1 LTAQQWKGY
10 FMACLELPNETI
22 FTMEMTPIKF
32 GPGSTDEVA
41 YDLKRLVVRN
51 VLIVTDRTIMKL
63 GLPERVRALLAQAD
77 ISSEIYDHVHV
88 EPTDQS
94 FEAIATFV
102 KGRDYDGFVAI
113 GGGSS
118 IDSAK
123 AANLLSCYPAPVMD
137 YINKPIG
144 KGIPV
149 PGPLKPFVAL
159 PTTAGTGAE
168 TTANAIM
175 DVLALKVKTGIS
187 HRFLR
192 PSLAIIDPLNTVT
205 LPPMATAY
213 PGFDV
218 LTHALESYTS
228 RPYDTRPRHKPEERP
243 VYIGSN
249 PVSDLWCEKAL
260 EYTGRYLRRAVLN
273 GMDIEAR
280 THMALASTYAGIGFG
295 NAGVHVPH
303 AIAYPVAGMV
313 KNFSPPDYPKEEP
326 MIPHGLSVVITAPST
341 FRWTYPVNPERH
353 LRAAQ
358 LLGADVNGLTSSEMP
373 EILPRTLLSLMSD
386 TGIPNGLAALGYG
399 ESDVS
404 TLIEGTLK
412 QQRLLVNSPRTVGAE
427 ELQHVISHSFEYW

>member
-1 LTAQQWKGY
+1 
-10 FMACLELPNETI
+10 MACLDIPNETV

-32 GPGSTDEVA
+32 GPGATDEVA
-41 YDLKRLVVRN
+41 YDLKRLGVRH

-63 GLPERVRALLAQAD
+63 GLPERVRRLLEEAGINA
-77 ISSEIYDHVHV
+77 EIYDAVHV

-102 KGRDYDGFVAI
+102 KGHDYDGFVAV

-144 KGIPV
+144 KGILV
-149 PGPLKPFVAL
+149 PGPLKPLVAL

-187 HRFLR
+187 HRYLR

-218 LTHALESYTS
+218 LTHALESFTS
-228 RPYDTRPRHKPEERP
+228 RPYDTRPRHKPEDRP

-273 GMDIEAR
+273 GMDVEAR
-280 THMALASTYAGIGFG
+280 THMALAATYAGIGFG

-326 MIPHGLSVVITAPST
+326 MIPHGLSVIITAPST
-341 FRWTYPVNPERH
+341 FRWTYSVDPERH
-353 LRAAQ
+353 LRAAR
-358 LLGADVNGLTSSEMP
+358 LLGANVNGLTSAEMP
-373 EILPRTLLSLMSD
+373 EVLPRTLLSLMSD

-404 TLIEGTLK
+404 TLIDGTLK
-412 QQRLLVNSPRTVGAE
+412 QQRLLVNSPRNVGAE
-427 ELQHVISHSFEYW
+427 ELQYVIQHSFEYW

>member
-1 LTAQQWKGY
+1 MG
-10 FMACLELPNETI
+10 CLDIPNETV

-41 YDLKRLVVRN
+41 YDLTRLGVRHA
-51 VLIVTDRTIMKL
+51 LIVTDRTIMKL
-63 GLPERVRALLAQAD
+63 GLPERVRLLLEDAG
-77 ISSEIYDHVHV
+77 INTEIYDAVHV
-88 EPTDQS
+88 EPTDHS
-94 FEAIATFV
+94 FEAIASFV
-102 KGRDYDGFVAI
+102 RGRDFDGFVAV

-123 AANLLSCYPAPVMD
+123 AANLLGTYPAPVMD

-144 KGIPV
+144 KGTAV
-149 PGPLKPFVAL
+149 PGPLKPLVAL

-187 HRFLR
+187 HRYLR

-218 LTHALESYTS
+218 LTHALESFTS

-243 VYIGSN
+243 VYVGSN

-273 GMDIEAR
+273 GMDVEAR
-280 THMALASTYAGIGFG
+280 TYMALAATYAGIGFG

-303 AIAYPVAGMV
+303 AIAYPIAGMV
-313 KNFSPPDYPKEEP
+313 KTFSPPDYPKEEP

-341 FRWTYPVNPERH
+341 FRWTYPVSSERH

-358 LLGADVNGLTSSEMP
+358 LLGANVNGLTSAEMP
-373 EILPRTLLSLMSD
+373 EVLPRTLLSLMSD

-399 ESDVS
+399 EADTSS
-404 TLIEGTLK
+404 LIDGTLK
-412 QQRLLVNSPRTVGAE
+412 QQRLLVNCPRAVGAE
-427 ELQHVISHSFEYW
+427 ELQYVIHHSFEYW

>member
-1 LTAQQWKGY
+1 
-10 FMACLELPNETI
+10 MACLDIPNETV

-32 GPGSTDEVA
+32 GPGATNEVA
-41 YDLKRLVVRN
+41 YDLKRLGVRH

-63 GLPERVRALLAQAD
+63 GLPERVRRLLEEAGINA
-77 ISSEIYDHVHV
+77 EIYDAVHV

-102 KGRDYDGFVAI
+102 KGRDYDGFVAV

-149 PGPLKPFVAL
+149 PGPLKPLVAL

-187 HRFLR
+187 HRYLR

-218 LTHALESYTS
+218 LTHALESFTS
-228 RPYDTRPRHKPEERP
+228 RPYDTRPRHKPEDRP

-273 GMDIEAR
+273 GMDVEAR
-280 THMALASTYAGIGFG
+280 TYMALAATYAGIGFG

-303 AIAYPVAGMV
+303 AIAYPIAGMV
-313 KNFSPPDYPKEEP
+313 KNFSPPDYPNEEP

-341 FRWTYPVNPERH
+341 FRWTYPVDPERH

-358 LLGADVNGLTSSEMP
+358 LLGANVKGLTAAEML
-373 EILPRTLLSLMSD
+373 EILPRTLLSMMSD

-404 TLIEGTLK
+404 TLIDGTLK
-412 QQRLLVNSPRTVGAE
+412 QQRLLVNSPRAVGAE
-427 ELQHVISHSFEYW
+427 ELQYVIQHSFEYW

>member
-1 LTAQQWKGY
+1 
-10 FMACLELPNETI
+10 MACLDIPNETV

-41 YDLKRLVVRN
+41 YDLKRMGVRN

-63 GLPERVRALLAQAD
+63 GLPERVRALLEEAG
-77 ISSEIYDHVHV
+77 INSEIYDAVHV

-187 HRFLR
+187 HRYLR

-218 LTHALESYTS
+218 LTHALESFTS

-260 EYTGRYLRRAVLN
+260 EYTGLYLRRAVLN
-273 GMDIEAR
+273 GMDVEAR
-280 THMALASTYAGIGFG
+280 TYMALAATYAGIGFG

-341 FRWTYPVNPERH
+341 FRWTYPVDPERH

-358 LLGADVNGLTSSEMP
+358 LLGANVNGLTAAEMP
-373 EILPRTLLSLMSD
+373 EILPRTLLSLMID

-427 ELQHVISHSFEYW
+427 ELQYVIQHSFEYW